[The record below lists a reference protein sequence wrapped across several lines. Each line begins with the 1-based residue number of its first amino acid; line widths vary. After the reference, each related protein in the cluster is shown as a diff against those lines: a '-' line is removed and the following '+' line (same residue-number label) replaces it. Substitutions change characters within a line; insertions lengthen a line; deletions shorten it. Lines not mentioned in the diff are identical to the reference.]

1 MLTKLMFLT
10 NILLIITIK
19 KYIFEIVQLIEMNSL
34 KREMLCEWIALTFMV
49 YNTNLGKKYDT

>member
-1 MLTKLMFLT
+1 MFLT

-34 KREMLCEWIALTFMV
+34 KREMLCESIALTFMV